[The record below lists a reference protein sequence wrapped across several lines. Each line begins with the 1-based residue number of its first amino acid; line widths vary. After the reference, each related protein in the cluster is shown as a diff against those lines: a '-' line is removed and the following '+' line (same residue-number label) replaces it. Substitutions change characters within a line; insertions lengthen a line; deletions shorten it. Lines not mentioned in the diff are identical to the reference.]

1 VPGSALVAG
10 RAFFARTTTGRI
22 PLGKSLSAGDVMFHD
37 MTKVNRIE
45 LARSKMAT
53 LWLTREVAL
62 CGEIDAINPNEACG
76 PRRCDVRRPA

>member
-1 VPGSALVAG
+1 
-10 RAFFARTTTGRI
+10 
-22 PLGKSLSAGDVMFHD
+22 MFHD